1 MNLGFFWVVNLD
13 FDLPYME
20 HMFFLSMDSFGL
32 SNMTG
37 KELAKRLAIRLVSEH
52 GENTILCFLTS
63 GAASEFFFLLALTIR
78 LGSYP
83 PNCSDKLEE
92 PIFFQW
98 VGFREKSTGNHRF
111 SH

>member
-63 GAASEFFFLLALTIR
+63 GAASEFFFCLL
-78 LGSYP
+78 
-83 PNCSDKLEE
+83 
-92 PIFFQW
+92 
-98 VGFREKSTGNHRF
+98 
-111 SH
+111 